1 MSKAALITGG
11 SRGLGL
17 AIAHELQKR
26 GFDLFL
32 TARDVEELKKAKESL
47 GSGSRVEIVAGDITN
62 SQDVGA
68 VAKDCHDKFE
78 RLDLLVN
85 NAGIFVSGPLA
96 EFDEKKWNGIIGVGL
111 TGSYLMTRAVL
122 HLLKASKG
130 QIIFINSIGGKVGLK
145 NLSGYS
151 ACKHGLRG
159 FADALRLELKPDGIR
174 VTSIFPHAMN
184 TMGQEISSDED
195 RFKMLDPE
203 DVAHMV
209 GEVASSPV
217 HAQIPEI
224 VIYPRSTEIK
234 KSEKVS
240 DILAGK

>member
-1 MSKAALITGG
+1 VNKAALITGG

-26 GFDLFL
+26 GFDLLL
-32 TARDVEELKKAKESL
+32 TARNVKELEKAEKSL
-47 GSGSRVEIVAGDITN
+47 TGDARVEIAAGDITK
-62 SQDVGA
+62 SEDVNA
-68 VAKDCHDKFE
+68 VAKVCRDKFGQ
-78 RLDLLVN
+78 LDLLVN
-85 NAGIFVSGPLA
+85 NAGIFVSGSLA
-96 EFDEKKWNGIIGVGL
+96 EFDEAKWNGIIGVSL

-122 HLLKASKG
+122 DLLKASTG
-130 QIIFINSIGGKVGLK
+130 QIIFINSVGGKIGLK

-151 ACKHGLRG
+151 AAKHGLRG
-159 FADALRLELKPDGIR
+159 FADSLRLELKPEGIR
-174 VTSIFPHAMN
+174 VTSIFPHGMN
-184 TMGQEISSDED
+184 TTGQEISSDED

-209 GEVASSPV
+209 GEVASSPI

-234 KSEKVS
+234 KAEKVS
-240 DILAGK
+240 DILGGK

>member
-1 MSKAALITGG
+1 MSKMALITGG
-11 SRGLGL
+11 SHGLGL

-26 GFDLFL
+26 GFDLLL
-32 TARDVEELKKAKESL
+32 TARDEEGLAKAKKSMT
-47 GSGSRVEIVAGDITN
+47 GDTRVEIAAGDITK
-62 SQDVGA
+62 SQDVGS
-68 VAKDCHDKFE
+68 VAQVCRDKFG

-85 NAGIFVSGPLA
+85 NAGIFVSGALA
-96 EFDEKKWNGIIGVGL
+96 EFDEKKWNAIIGVSL

-122 HLLKASKG
+122 DLLKGSKG
-130 QIIFINSIGGKVGLK
+130 QIIFINSVGGKIGLK

-151 ACKHGLRG
+151 AAKHGLRG
-159 FADALRLELKPDGIR
+159 FADSLRLELKPDGIR

-184 TMGQEISSDED
+184 TMVQDISSDED

-203 DVAHMV
+203 DVAHMI

-240 DILAGK
+240 DILDGK